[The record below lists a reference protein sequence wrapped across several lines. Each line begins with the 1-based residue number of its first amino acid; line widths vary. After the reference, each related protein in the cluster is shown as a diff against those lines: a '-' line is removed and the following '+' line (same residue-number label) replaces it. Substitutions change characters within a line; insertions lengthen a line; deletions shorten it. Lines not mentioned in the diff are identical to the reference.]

1 MMRQDILGVVV
12 ELAFASEPPSTA
24 ASRISFPL
32 PQQALLVPQHHFA
45 DVAVPSHGDISPL
58 ELTSTSCNEIRIRHS
73 DVKSSSP
80 TDRCAYALQTVRIVP
95 CLITTSFT
103 PVACTRLSTFLVRGN
118 VLAKAIL

>member
-1 MMRQDILGVVV
+1 MVVEAKLAAATDIEVVGAGAGGGAAAVGVVV

-58 ELTSTSCNEIRIRHS
+58 ELTSTS
-73 DVKSSSP
+73 DVHMPFKQ
-80 TDRCAYALQTVRIVP
+80 CG
-95 CLITTSFT
+95 SFH
-103 PVACTRLSTFLVRGN
+103 VLSLHPSRQ
-118 VLAKAIL
+118 